1 MPLASPPMTDVP
13 DSSRPA
19 ARRLALT
26 ARIVLVPYAIAVLLL
41 TWLPADEAGKVT
53 GVVAVLARLVATW
66 GVPGDAAYT
75 VFEFTANIA
84 LFVPLGAL
92 LAVGWRRMPAWAIVA
107 VGCAASTVIELVQL
121 AIPSRYSTLSDVI
134 ANTLGTAVGLV
145 VARAILRAIARGRT
159 ADSGS

>member
-1 MPLASPPMTDVP
+1 
-13 DSSRPA
+13 
-19 ARRLALT
+19 
-26 ARIVLVPYAIAVLLL
+26 VLVPYAIAVLLL